1 MTRVPRPPAAVR
13 AAGPSLFLALCSPI
27 HPVRDLLF
35 PPVKLKQ
42 ATATLS
48 GGCYK
53 GTGLWPLLELMLP
66 GSTFLRGFLGLFF
79 NYLAL
84 PLHLQLFGRSGL
96 FYPLPAA
103 SSFAANH
110 ISLQNRVSNPLRMS
124 GQASVQPL
132 WRSERGPRPAARS
145 GWDRRGRCPPAP
157 GGISRQLCEA
167 PVFLVL

>member
-13 AAGPSLFLALCSPI
+13 AAGPSLFLAPCSPI

-110 ISLQNRVSNPLRMS
+110 IS
-124 GQASVQPL
+124 A
-132 WRSERGPRPAARS
+132 EPRFEPIADVWSSQRAAALEIRTWPAAR
-145 GWDRRGRCPPAP
+145 GPERVG
-157 GGISRQLCEA
+157 
-167 PVFLVL
+167 